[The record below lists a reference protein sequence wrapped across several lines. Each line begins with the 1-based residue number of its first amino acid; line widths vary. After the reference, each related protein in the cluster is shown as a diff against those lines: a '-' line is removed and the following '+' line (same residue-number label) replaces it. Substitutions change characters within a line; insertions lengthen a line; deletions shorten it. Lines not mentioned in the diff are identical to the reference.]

1 MKKKRWW
8 ALIPFYSFNLIFVVF
23 PLIYMFVLSFQSQAD
38 LWNVSKSFTLQNYL
52 QIFQPVYLQTFKESF
67 KLAFLST
74 FFVCLIGYPFG
85 YYLAKLPKKRK
96 KRIML
101 LLMVPFW
108 TNSLIRLYGWM
119 IFFRAQ
125 GALDQ
130 VLLHLGWIQQ
140 PLRLLYS
147 YPVVLLG
154 MIYMLLPFMILSVY
168 ASVEKMDWKWV
179 EAAKSLGATS
189 KKAFWTIT
197 FRATLPGLLA
207 GILLTFVPSMGL
219 FFIADILGGNKVVLV
234 GNVIQDQLLRVHN
247 WPFAASLSVILM
259 LLTLSMIYLYQKLFG
274 EKS

>member
-8 ALIPFYSFNLIFVVF
+8 ALIPFYSFNLIFVIF
-23 PLIYMFVLSFQSQAD
+23 PLLYMLWLSFQSQAD
-38 LWNVSKSFTLQNYL
+38 LWNVSKTFTFQNYL

-74 FFVCLIGYPFG
+74 LFVCLIGYPFG
-85 YYLAKLPKKRK
+85 YYLARLPKKRK
-96 KRIML
+96 KRIMF

-119 IFFRAQ
+119 IFFRAR

-130 VLLHLGWIQQ
+130 VLLHLGGIQQ

-154 MIYMLLPFMILSVY
+154 MVYMLLPFMILSVY
-168 ASVEKMDWKWV
+168 ASIEKMDWTWV

-197 FRATLPGLLA
+197 FRASLPGLLA

>member
-38 LWNVSKSFTLQNYL
+38 LWNVSKTFTLQNYL